1 MHRFRYLA
9 CALALAAA
17 ACSNS
22 STINTTTPPL
32 LTIDFTSDTY
42 GPLTPNGSQTFAFAS
57 TAAGQVGVTLV
68 ALDPD
73 GPNGAV
79 VGLELGVWDGNNC
92 QRIVHNDRVGIGG
105 AAVVANAT
113 AAGSLC
119 AGILDA
125 TGTLPGPETFDIQVT
140 HP

>member
-1 MHRFRYLA
+1 MNPKTSATLKVGVIVCVFVMLA
-9 CALALAAA
+9 TWLPASKFCG
-17 ACSNS
+17 N
-22 STINTTTPPL
+22 
-32 LTIDFTSDTY
+32 
-42 GPLTPNGSQTFAFAS
+42 PLTE
-57 TAAGQVGVTLV
+57 
-68 ALDPD
+68 DR
-73 GPNGAV
+73 PNGAV

-119 AGILDA
+119 AGIMDA